1 MSIRV
6 TKEDR
11 EATVYEAAQD
21 LPRFGIE
28 AGDRFVLR
36 DTRDGVMLCRMMWN
50 DDFAAMLR
58 AYPDVLQCIQG
69 APERP
74 AVGRPT
80 RIPFLS
86 VIPGGAH

>member
-1 MSIRV
+1 MRI

-36 DTRDGVMLCRMMWN
+36 ATRDGVMICRMMHEG
-50 DDFAAMLR
+50 DFAAMLR
-58 AYPDVLQCIQG
+58 AYPDALQCIQG

-74 AVGRPT
+74 AMGRPT
-80 RIPFLS
+80 HVPFLT